1 MGKTVAGQVLEAN
14 FKAGFTTYLR
24 PNLINMEKPK
34 DIRWQQRF
42 ANFEKALAQLTEFI
56 EKGELNKF
64 EEQGLVKCF
73 EYNHELAWNVMKDFL
88 TEDGIKDIYGSKTAT
103 KQAFNKGLI
112 NNGEVWMEMI
122 ESRNE
127 SVHTYN
133 EETAD
138 KIASKI
144 VNDYYA
150 ELASFS
156 SKMKSLL

>member
-1 MGKTVAGQVLEAN
+1 
-14 FKAGFTTYLR
+14 
-24 PNLINMEKPK
+24 MEKPK

-42 ANFEKALAQLTEFI
+42 TNFEKALAQLTEFI
-56 EKGELNKF
+56 EKGVLNKF

-73 EYNHELAWNVMKDFL
+73 EYTHELAWNVMKDFL
-88 TEDGIKDIYGSKTAT
+88 TEEGIKDVFGSKTAT

-112 NNGEVWMEMI
+112 DNGEVWMDMI

-138 KIASKI
+138 KIAFKI
-144 VNDYYA
+144 LNDYYS
-150 ELASFS
+150 EIVDLRN
-156 SKMKSLL
+156 KMKTLL

>member
-1 MGKTVAGQVLEAN
+1 
-14 FKAGFTTYLR
+14 
-24 PNLINMEKPK
+24 MERPK
-34 DIRWQQRF
+34 DVRWQQRF
-42 ANFEKALAQLTEFI
+42 INFEKALAQLTEFI
-56 EKGELNKF
+56 KKGELNKF

-88 TEDGIKDIYGSKTAT
+88 RDDGIKDIFGSKTAT

-112 NNGEVWMEMI
+112 DNGEIWMEMI

-144 VNDYYA
+144 VNDYYY
-150 ELASFS
+150 EIIEFYN
-156 SKMKSLL
+156 KMKSLL

>member
-1 MGKTVAGQVLEAN
+1 
-14 FKAGFTTYLR
+14 
-24 PNLINMEKPK
+24 MEKPK

-42 ANFEKALAQLTEFI
+42 ANFEKAVAQLTEFI

-73 EYNHELAWNVMKDFL
+73 EYTHELAWNVMKDFL
-88 TEDGIKDIYGSKTAT
+88 TDEGIKDIFGSKTAT

-112 NNGEVWMEMI
+112 DNGEVWMDMI

-138 KIASKI
+138 KIVSEI
-144 VNDYYA
+144 VNNYYS
-150 ELASFS
+150 EIVGFRN
-156 SKMKSLL
+156 KMKSLL

>member
-1 MGKTVAGQVLEAN
+1 
-14 FKAGFTTYLR
+14 
-24 PNLINMEKPK
+24 MEKPK
-34 DIRWQQRF
+34 DVRWQQRF
-42 ANFEKALAQLTEFI
+42 ANFEKALGQLTEFI
-56 EKGELNKF
+56 EKGALNKF

-73 EYNHELAWNVMKDFL
+73 EYTHELAWNVMKDFL
-88 TEDGIKDIYGSKTAT
+88 SEDGIKNIFGSKTAT

-112 NNGEVWMEMI
+112 EQGEVWMDMI

-144 VNDYYA
+144 VDEYY
-150 ELASFS
+150 FVIVDF
-156 SKMKSLL
+156 KNTMKDLL

>member
-1 MGKTVAGQVLEAN
+1 
-14 FKAGFTTYLR
+14 
-24 PNLINMEKPK
+24 MEKPK

-42 ANFEKALAQLTEFI
+42 ANFEKAVAQLTEFI

-73 EYNHELAWNVMKDFL
+73 EYTHELAWNVMKDFL
-88 TEDGIKDIYGSKTAT
+88 TDEGIKDIFGSKTAT

-112 NNGEVWMEMI
+112 DNGEVWMDMI

-127 SVHTYN
+127 SVHIYN

-144 VNDYYA
+144 ADDYYN
-150 ELASFS
+150 EIVGFRN
-156 SKMKSLL
+156 KMKLLL

>member
-1 MGKTVAGQVLEAN
+1 
-14 FKAGFTTYLR
+14 
-24 PNLINMEKPK
+24 MERPK
-34 DIRWQQRF
+34 DVRWQQRF
-42 ANFEKALAQLTEFI
+42 INFEKALAQLTEFI
-56 EKGELNKF
+56 KKGELNKF

-88 TEDGIKDIYGSKTAT
+88 RDDGIKDIFGSKTAT

-112 NNGEVWMEMI
+112 DNGEIWMEMI

-127 SVHTYN
+127 SVYTYN

-144 VNDYYA
+144 VNDYYY
-150 ELASFS
+150 EIIKFYN
-156 SKMKSLL
+156 KMKSLL